1 MFLTADWTKP
11 QTGGLLS
18 QIIVKEEQQL
28 REPKPRVPVS
38 NVWDPEDLRGR
49 PTTWKESV
57 KLRRGDCRRPGTM
70 GETLSYQKRATDM
83 RYCRS
88 KMMHERRSNDILE
101 AFERQQALDDAQKV
115 RRPGTSAPPSTVANV
130 THQLFEQM
138 RPTYGMNDTF
148 ATVTTSQ
155 LIGMGAK
162 TAPAAGSD
170 YAKPRGNHDARW
182 VTRNGAD
189 RLQTEAALHEVQNR
203 KPEPPAP
210 SLVDTLRS
218 KRAAATAASTGGGP
232 RGGFHS
238 LGGGGLAPAPR
249 GNAALFGASAP
260 STFCVRPND
269 VPLSRLQDT
278 KVRQPDN
285 YRNSRDI
292 RGYAKGEVFKL
303 G

>member
-1 MFLTADWTKP
+1 M
-11 QTGGLLS
+11 
-18 QIIVKEEQQL
+18 

-115 RRPGTSAPPSTVANV
+115 RRPGTSAPPSTVATV

-155 LIGMGAK
+155 LIGMGAT

-170 YAKPRGNHDARW
+170 YAKPRGDHDARW

-238 LGGGGLAPAPR
+238 LGGGDSRPRRAAAPPSASRRRRRPSACGRTTCRSRGCRTRRCASRTTTATVATFAATPR
-249 GNAALFGASAP
+249 ARCSSSAE
-260 STFCVRPND
+260 
-269 VPLSRLQDT
+269 RLILL
-278 KVRQPDN
+278 P
-285 YRNSRDI
+285 
-292 RGYAKGEVFKL
+292 A
-303 G
+303 